1 MPKYDPKTANAKYIS
16 NLLHN
21 IKWLRREFG
30 VSKAEMARLLGVGV
44 STVDKIEQ
52 DELPP
57 RMNVEVLFNL
67 EHQFGFRACE
77 LIREQ
82 FGE

>member
-30 VSKAEMARLLGVGV
+30 VSKAE
-44 STVDKIEQ
+44 
-52 DELPP
+52 
-57 RMNVEVLFNL
+57 
-67 EHQFGFRACE
+67 